1 MSWYLAHW
9 HFPTG
14 TEKENKTC
22 DSARCCIIN
31 LLKSK
36 FESLRAKERSRP
48 QASWVLGSSS
58 CCPEHDGDNKA
69 RSGSWKTLS
78 KLSLRRNSQLLF
90 TEPGNYPF
98 GIMPSCEVVK
108 FCTHSTVGETG
119 SERRLKVFKVP
130 QVTMNSTMSVRQLV
144 HGYMVPHCGPH
155 QGKLAPLSR
164 LSSPDGSRAKCPSQ
178 PVGKV
183 PTCSPIHCA
192 HKREK
197 KQNRPMLPFRR

>member
-48 QASWVLGSSS
+48 RASWVLGSSS

-69 RSGSWKTLS
+69 RSGSWKILS

-108 FCTHSTVGETG
+108 LLHTFYSWRNRLGEEAGGVQGPTG
-119 SERRLKVFKVP
+119 NRELNRVCQTTCPWL
-130 QVTMNSTMSVRQLV
+130 
-144 HGYMVPHCGPH
+144 YGP
-155 QGKLAPLSR
+155 PLW
-164 LSSPDGSRAKCPSQ
+164 
-178 PVGKV
+178 
-183 PTCSPIHCA
+183 PTPG
-192 HKREK
+192 
-197 KQNRPMLPFRR
+197 